1 MFFAIPTLLLQTRT
15 RHDLKFDGT
24 LLNLDLILKQN
35 ILNESQ
41 VLIWVLRDCMMSCVR
56 HRLDHFCSFS
66 I

>member
-35 ILNESQ
+35 ILNEKSGFDLGFTWLHD
-41 VLIWVLRDCMMSCVR
+41 VLCAS
-56 HRLDHFCSFS
+56 
-66 I
+66 